1 MKYILEIK
9 DEKSGSFIESNEY
22 NSITDISSA
31 LGCTYSCAR
40 KNFMYALN
48 QNEKPAKKYS
58 QVLFDKNIVLNQ
70 KYNMKIK

>member
-9 DEKSGSFIESNEY
+9 DEKSGTIIESNEY
-22 NSITDISSA
+22 DSITDISSA

-48 QNEKPAKKYS
+48 PNEKPAKKFS
-58 QVLFDKNIVLNQ
+58 QVLFDK
-70 KYNMKIK
+70 KYSIKPKV